1 MQQSL
6 ISEKNKSKSFG
17 SFGDLFDSWK
27 EVKSVSGIGNDGVDV
42 DNSTAEDVPEVLED
56 NSIGNVN
63 NQVDDKYD
71 ISVNDELKSF
81 KFKNIEDNN
90 SLIFGPCQRPAPI
103 IGFVTRNE

>member
-1 MQQSL
+1 MSRPGIIVQQSL
-6 ISEKNKSKSFG
+6 ISEN
-17 SFGDLFDSWK
+17 
-27 EVKSVSGIGNDGVDV
+27 
-42 DNSTAEDVPEVLED
+42 VPEVLED

-90 SLIFGPCQRPAPI
+90 SLIFSEMILMCNRYVW
-103 IGFVTRNE
+103 IGENEMYHIS

>member
-6 ISEKNKSKSFG
+6 ISEN
-17 SFGDLFDSWK
+17 
-27 EVKSVSGIGNDGVDV
+27 
-42 DNSTAEDVPEVLED
+42 VPEVLED

-63 NQVDDKYD
+63 DQVDDKYD

-90 SLIFGPCQRPAPI
+90 SLIFSEMILMCNRY
-103 IGFVTRNE
+103 V